1 MFGRPLF
8 GVTCG
13 RPESHCRGCSRDLAA
28 RPRWQ
33 DVVLPGC
40 AIAELHEDLALT
52 AEYSGLRREEAW
64 RR

>member
-8 GVTCG
+8 GSLVDAQSLTAG
-13 RPESHCRGCSRDLAA
+13 AVLGVWVLA
-28 RPRWQ
+28 PRWQ

-64 RR
+64 RI